1 MGIGLLSASGPSATP
16 VSLGQA
22 LGQGVQFASQQRQL
36 AARNRLMRSQLEDT
50 SRRRAASQQ
59 LANVINE
66 ELAQEGGNPGR
77 SRALSALAQLDPA
90 AALKMVTERPRGLAG
105 RFQALRSQL
114 GRPLTE
120 KESLRIAGGS
130 HTNINVG
137 DQLNS
142 PIPVGQIGNIRL
154 PNGQPVP
161 IGTTFGEA
169 RSAGARVTASQERD
183 RADQVDSA
191 LTVFNELEQGGYY
204 ANGGGIPQ
212 VCGNHKCCG
221 RPNTRGSPSLN
232 NQLSLCHRV
241 RAYGDDRRPL
251 PACRHD

>member
-1 MGIGLLSASGPSATP
+1 MGGFARNNSGQQGLLGNALESPLFNLGIGLLSASGPATTP

-22 LGQGVQFASQQRQL
+22 LDQGVQFASQQRQL

-130 HTNINVG
+130 QTYINVG

-142 PIPVGQIGNIRL
+142 PIPVG
-154 PNGQPVP
+154 
-161 IGTTFGEA
+161 
-169 RSAGARVTASQERD
+169 
-183 RADQVDSA
+183 
-191 LTVFNELEQGGYY
+191 
-204 ANGGGIPQ
+204 
-212 VCGNHKCCG
+212 
-221 RPNTRGSPSLN
+221 
-232 NQLSLCHRV
+232 
-241 RAYGDDRRPL
+241 
-251 PACRHD
+251 